1 MTCCPEAGGKDFSFG
16 MMRIVDQKAVSSV
29 SGSRGARNASGT
41 GARFTLDTPSQ
52 SPRAEAKAPISIM
65 SGLDALIAIQTEDT
79 TRERRRRSAKRGQS
93 MLDVLDELKLA
104 LLAGHLPASLQAR
117 LSATLHEAMPSGD
130 PALDSI
136 VDAIELRAEVELA
149 KLKQRQKST

>member
-1 MTCCPEAGGKDFSFG
+1 VLS

-29 SGSRGARNASGT
+29 SGSRNARGGAST
-41 GARFTLDTPSQ
+41 GARFSLDSAAA

-65 SGLDALIAIQTEDT
+65 GGLEALIAIQSEDT

-104 LLAGHLPASLQAR
+104 LLAGYLPAGLQAR
-117 LSATLHEAMPSGD
+117 LSLVLREEIPSGD
-130 PALDSI
+130 AGLDSI

-149 KLKQRQKST
+149 KLKQRQKQV